1 MLWWSRYELQQPPF
15 VYWYLIYA
23 QVHFINEHKR
33 IQETFQADIILSEF
47 IRATQQLIDYHLK
60 SRAPIMVPLYALRMS
75 INTCPYKRKALNDI
89 SKHGAPVIYFWM
101 PVTTGP
107 WLSLQLSK
115 PKPWTR
121 VYSHHKVSISVR
133 NKALD
138 CTPSLSS
145 VDNWSF

>member
-1 MLWWSRYELQQPPF
+1 M
-15 VYWYLIYA
+15 
-23 QVHFINEHKR
+23 NEHKR

-101 PVTTGP
+101 PLTTGP
-107 WLSLQLSK
+107 
-115 PKPWTR
+115 
-121 VYSHHKVSISVR
+121 
-133 NKALD
+133 
-138 CTPSLSS
+138 
-145 VDNWSF
+145 